1 MIDAA
6 IVGLPIL
13 CSDCPSGRKEFIG
26 KDKRGFLY
34 RENDNNDFLDKFS
47 QMYEMNSYTIKKM
60 VFDAK
65 IETRKFTLLR
75 NYLRLK
81 NILN

>member
-1 MIDAA
+1 M
-6 IVGLPIL
+6 GQHNKRKSIL
-13 CSDCPSGRKEFIG
+13 
-26 KDKRGFLY
+26 
-34 RENDNNDFLDKFS
+34 NKFS
-47 QMYEMNSYTIKKM
+47 QMYEMNSNTIKKM

-65 IETRKFTLLR
+65 IETFKVTLLR